1 MHDDVFATAPLDAAV
16 ERQPDKW
23 IPIVTRLLGS
33 PSRAVHDAAV
43 ACLVQFHLDKARAD
57 ALRPLLPWLANPRWS
72 SARDRLRLIQSVDR
86 LDMKDSVPGLIAVV
100 GQVPSRQHDTS
111 ERSYAAESLA
121 HFRDPRAVPALRQA
135 ISKEKEWDHLRRLYR
150 GLVASGGVSA
160 DETVSALEALARQ
173 TRTPGG
179 RDAIEQLDFFGDK
192 TSLGPGVGLGVYLSQ
207 GPVPDEPIVRRL
219 VERARALDRA
229 DADTAAAL
237 RAIFDGWKSKP
248 ADQDF
253 ARRLDEGQL
262 SARSVW
268 AALAKRASL
277 RGSAE
282 ADLRRIASR
291 GDGAAAVAAVLLGDA
306 RLMAGLLGG
315 NNADAQAM
323 LLVCARLAGDKL
335 PLDCVSALLA
345 SKQGRAA
352 EAAAGYLRA
361 DDSPQARRALLAGGG
376 KAQILGNRTPHDPGH
391 VTFSEFDET
400 EQHLRR
406 LVLAPGGP
414 DEILALLSAGYW
426 GGIGQVIVGVKAGK
440 ARLQFFP
447 DDARSLERDLSAAE
461 LGALRAFLSE
471 KKVEGLGPLETNVAD
486 GIQFEFVRV
495 APAGGRRVF
504 MNNPSHARD
513 PVYQKLCET
522 FLALLARP
530 GLALSYE
537 LGKQLPGLEVLV
549 ADPQWA
555 VAGVRL
561 DRGQPIIEIAHESSG
576 WENDMSFPTAA
587 RLARPPSPPRDDDD
601 ETLLWV
607 AWPAAT
613 PVPAEGLRRLE
624 LSAPQLPKDLH
635 IDSWLNRQSWANR
648 RGGVRYVVGD
658 RQKKQGLWRISS
670 GRPPAL
676 VAPGSLAS
684 PVLSQDGRFVIAA
697 RTEGSW
703 AVPNH
708 VVRIDTSTGD
718 VARLDIPVADNL
730 DPLLATPGGVLVV
743 RSRDNADGFPS
754 GTKLTGPERPEYFLV
769 DPASKRAR
777 KIEGDFRPSRT
788 IRATRFSP
796 PAPTRSGR

>member
-1 MHDDVFATAPLDAAV
+1 MALTYKHQVATGGPAAGEELRAKLKAIVAGKKNPGFARDVAFGALAGTDWPGRDEWFLAQFADPTLREMHDDVFATAPLDAAV

-23 IPIVTRLLGS
+23 IPIVTRLLGN

-100 GQVPSRQHDTS
+100 GQVPSRQHDAS

-219 VERARALDRA
+219 VERARELDRA

-253 ARRLDEGQL
+253 ARRLDEGKL

-268 AALAKRASL
+268 AALSKRASL

-306 RLMAGLLGG
+306 KLMAGLLGG

-335 PLDCVSALLA
+335 PLDRVSALLA

-391 VTFSEFDET
+391 VTFSEFDDT

-447 DDARSLERDLSAAE
+447 DDARSLERDSVGGRAGRAARVPVGE
-461 LGALRAFLSE
+461 EGGRSRTAGDQRCRRDPVRVRSRGARGRAARVHEQPEPRARSRLPEAVRDVPRPARQAGACSQLRA
-471 KKVEGLGPLETNVAD
+471 GQAAAGP
-486 GIQFEFVRV
+486 GG
-495 APAGGRRVF
+495 AGGRSAVGGGRCSPGPRPAHHRDRARVVS
-504 MNNPSHARD
+504 MGERH
-513 PVYQKLCET
+513 
-522 FLALLARP
+522 
-530 GLALSYE
+530 
-537 LGKQLPGLEVLV
+537 
-549 ADPQWA
+549 
-555 VAGVRL
+555 
-561 DRGQPIIEIAHESSG
+561 
-576 WENDMSFPTAA
+576 
-587 RLARPPSPPRDDDD
+587 
-601 ETLLWV
+601 
-607 AWPAAT
+607 
-613 PVPAEGLRRLE
+613 E
-624 LSAPQLPKDLH
+624 LSDGGAP
-635 IDSWLNRQSWANR
+635 RA
-648 RGGVRYVVGD
+648 
-658 RQKKQGLWRISS
+658 
-670 GRPPAL
+670 A
-676 VAPGSLAS
+676 AAS
-684 PVLSQDGRFVIAA
+684 PRATTTTRRCCGWPGPRRRRCRRRACAGWSCPRRSCRKI
-697 RTEGSW
+697 S
-703 AVPNH
+703 
-708 VVRIDTSTGD
+708 TSTAGSTGRAGPTGGTAFATSLET
-718 VARLDIPVADNL
+718 AR
-730 DPLLATPGGVLVV
+730 
-743 RSRDNADGFPS
+743 RSRGCGA
-754 GTKLTGPERPEYFLV
+754 
-769 DPASKRAR
+769 
-777 KIEGDFRPSRT
+777 
-788 IRATRFSP
+788 SP
-796 PAPTRSGR
+796 PAGRRRWWRRAAWRRRCCRRTAAS